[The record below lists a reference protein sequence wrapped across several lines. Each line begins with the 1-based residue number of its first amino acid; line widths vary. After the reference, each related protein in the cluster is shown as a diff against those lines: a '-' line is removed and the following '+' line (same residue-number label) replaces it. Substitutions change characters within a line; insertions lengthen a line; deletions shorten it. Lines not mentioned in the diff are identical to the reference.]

1 MVSGFSKT
9 SEDTGSNPVRGIF
22 YNQKKTWR
30 VNYEKKLEKMEE
42 KRPDE
47 MEMAKKKNEKRKEKK
62 KQTIKQKAYK

>member
-1 MVSGFSKT
+1 
-9 SEDTGSNPVRGIF
+9 
-22 YNQKKTWR
+22 
-30 VNYEKKLEKMEE
+30 MEE